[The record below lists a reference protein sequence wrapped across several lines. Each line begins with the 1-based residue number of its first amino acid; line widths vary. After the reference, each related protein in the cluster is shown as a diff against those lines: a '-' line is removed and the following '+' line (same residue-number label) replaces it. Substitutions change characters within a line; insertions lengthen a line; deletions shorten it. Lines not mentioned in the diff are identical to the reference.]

1 MSNSKIYSF
10 AKKFSMKQFSA
21 SKHGSQETAQI
32 ARWPC
37 EPLILMIEH
46 FEG

>member
-1 MSNSKIYSF
+1 MPNSKIYPF
-10 AKKFSMKQFSA
+10 AKKLSMKQLSA
-21 SKHGSQETAQI
+21 SKHGSQGTAQV

-37 EPLILMIEH
+37 EPLILLIEH